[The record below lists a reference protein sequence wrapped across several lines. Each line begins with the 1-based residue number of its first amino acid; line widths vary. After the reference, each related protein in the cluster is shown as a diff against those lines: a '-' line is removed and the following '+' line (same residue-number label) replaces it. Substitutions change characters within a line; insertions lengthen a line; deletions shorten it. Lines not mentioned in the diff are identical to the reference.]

1 MSSRY
6 NLFRMFREIAE
17 DETIQK
23 VTNVRLSQAEINRLV
38 KARKRPVPPPPLEP
52 LTTREAP

>member
-1 MSSRY
+1 
-6 NLFRMFREIAE
+6 MFREIAE